1 MSRAGELALT
11 AGGFLFALGIVIA
24 VDPAV
29 STLLPVTDAVSALG
43 NDYLLAAGI
52 GVFAGVV
59 GLGVMGLRARNGFDQ
74 ATPPSA
80 EDVPTG
86 VPLGRDVDRVV
97 RGDVM
102 PHEHVVGDLRERV
115 RERLHRAAVGTVLRT
130 ERCSRETARERVA
143 TGEWADDEVAAAFLA
158 ERDREPLLDRL
169 LDAMPGRSRFG
180 RRTERTV
187 RALLARDGME
197 GERER

>member
-1 MSRAGELALT
+1 MNRARGLAL
-11 AGGFLFALGIVIA
+11 AIGGFLFAFGVVIA

-29 STLLPVTDAVSALG
+29 ATLLPIGAAVAALG
-43 NDYLLAAGI
+43 HDYLLAAGV
-52 GVFAGVV
+52 GALAGAAA
-59 GLGVMGLRARNGFDQ
+59 LGVMGLRAHQGFDQ

-130 ERCSRETARERVA
+130 ERCSRETARERVESGEWTDDQVA
-143 TGEWADDEVAAAFLA
+143 ATFLTGE
-158 ERDREPLLDRL
+158 RRESPIERL

-180 RRTERTV
+180 HCTERTV
-187 RALLARDGME
+187 RALLARDGSE
-197 GERER
+197 GER